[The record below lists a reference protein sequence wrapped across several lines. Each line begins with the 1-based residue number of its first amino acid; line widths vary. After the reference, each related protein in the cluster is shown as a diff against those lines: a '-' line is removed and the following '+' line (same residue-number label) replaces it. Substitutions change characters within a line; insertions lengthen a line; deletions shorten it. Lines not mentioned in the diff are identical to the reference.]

1 MFHNLFQKK
10 EKNQKNNLRIYKQ
23 KLEAILNICD
33 NFTRLLYLHL
43 HFITYIL
50 IHLLSVITQRIN
62 IIYLHLTYFRQFFN
76 YAFMDTFNLIIQSQK
91 YHYSIFLI
99 SLLSS
104 ILIYLSLLI
113 SLKIISMASL
123 SLLCQIIQLVFI
135 INFISHNYN
144 YFQHYYLLI
153 NQIKLINQPNFLS

>member
-10 EKNQKNNLRIYKQ
+10 EKNQKNNLKIYRQ

-43 HFITYIL
+43 HSIMYIL
-50 IHLLSVITQRIN
+50 IHLLNVVMQQIN
-62 IIYLHLTYFRQFFN
+62 IIYLHLAYFKQFFN
-76 YAFMDTFNLIIQSQK
+76 YAFMDTSNSIIQSQK
-91 YHYSIFLI
+91 YRYFIFLI
-99 SLLSS
+99 SLLSL

-113 SLKIISMASL
+113 SLKIISMAFL

-144 YFQHYYLLI
+144 YLQNY
-153 NQIKLINQPNFLS
+153 

>member
-10 EKNQKNNLRIYKQ
+10 EKNQKNNLKIYKQ
-23 KLEAILNICD
+23 KLEAILNTCD

-43 HFITYIL
+43 HFIMYIP
-50 IHLLSVITQRIN
+50 IHLLSVIMQQIN

-76 YAFMDTFNLIIQSQK
+76 YAFMDTSNLIIQSQK

-99 SLLSS
+99 SLLSL

-113 SLKIISMASL
+113 SLKIIFMALL
-123 SLLCQIIQLVFI
+123 SLLCQIMQPVFI
-135 INFISHNYN
+135 IDFINHNYN
-144 YFQHYYLLI
+144 YLQHYYLLI
-153 NQIKLINQPNFLS
+153 NQIKLITQLNFLN